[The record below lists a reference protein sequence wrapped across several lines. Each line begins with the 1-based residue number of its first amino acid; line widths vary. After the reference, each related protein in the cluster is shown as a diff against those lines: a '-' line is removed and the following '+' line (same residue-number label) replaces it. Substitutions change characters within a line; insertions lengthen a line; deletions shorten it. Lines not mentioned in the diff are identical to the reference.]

1 MVQKSKRYRAAAAKI
16 DHNKKYDLGEAV
28 KLLKECGGTK
38 FDQTVNIAI
47 KLGIDPKQSDQT
59 IRGAVSLP
67 KGTGKTLRVV
77 AFCQGPDIE
86 AAKAAGAIA
95 AGVDD
100 LVEKVQGGWLD
111 FDVAIAT
118 PDVMPKVGR
127 LGRVLGPKGL
137 MPSPKGGTVSK
148 DIVTATR
155 EFSGGKIEFRNDA
168 DGNVHAPVGKLS
180 FAEKDL
186 EENITAFLGHVR
198 SMRPAAAK
206 GVFLEKAVVSSTM
219 GPGIMLSIEADV
231 RAATH

>member
-59 IRGAVSLP
+59 IRGSVSLP

-111 FDVAIAT
+111 FDVA
-118 PDVMPKVGR
+118 VGDRLRGTARAAGDHGQPHQCR
-127 LGRVLGPKGL
+127 LG
-137 MPSPKGGTVSK
+137 
-148 DIVTATR
+148 
-155 EFSGGKIEFRNDA
+155 ENDA
-168 DGNVHAPVGKLS
+168 VAL
-180 FAEKDL
+180 DL
-186 EENITAFLGHVR
+186 EP
-198 SMRPAAAK
+198 RPA
-206 GVFLEKAVVSSTM
+206 
-219 GPGIMLSIEADV
+219 
-231 RAATH
+231 